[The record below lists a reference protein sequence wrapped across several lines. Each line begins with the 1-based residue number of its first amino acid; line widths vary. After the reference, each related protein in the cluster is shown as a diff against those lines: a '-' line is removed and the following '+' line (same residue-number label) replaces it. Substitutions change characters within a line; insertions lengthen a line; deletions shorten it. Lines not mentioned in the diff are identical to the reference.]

1 MVAHATLAEV
11 VLIHINLLWL
21 AGAKLPLSNFTKRGL
36 KKLKA
41 NIKGTEKFFL
51 DTLLL
56 TEVSNKVI
64 CSLD

>member
-1 MVAHATLAEV
+1 MVAHATLAQV
-11 VLIHINLLWL
+11 VLIHVDLLWL
-21 AGAKLPLSNFTKRGL
+21 AGAKLPLFTFTKRGL

-41 NIKGTEKFFL
+41 STKGAENFFL

-64 CSLD
+64 CS